1 MTPLPGQAPTPTP
14 PNVRPSSPW
23 ARACRAT
30 VSSSGRK
37 SMYVS
42 RPHGLNGQA
51 GKELTAEL
59 ANAYA
64 GYLRVSCK

>member
-1 MTPLPGQAPTPTP
+1 
-14 PNVRPSSPW
+14 
-23 ARACRAT
+23 
-30 VSSSGRK
+30 
-37 SMYVS
+37 MYVS